1 MRKLS
6 VRMVVLSGVN
16 SFVSYMRKKKFI
28 ALVAGLFVFLGAFA
42 QNYPVPQGGNMPND
56 GIIRGKIIDG
66 KDNTPIEYA
75 SVALYNVR
83 DSSLVTGTITG
94 QDGSFVLNNLP
105 YGRYYVEVTFVGFK
119 KMRHNGIIVSPR
131 QKEVNIGELHIEE
144 LIQALKEVEVIGNQ
158 NRLEY
163 KIDKKVVQVSQDI
176 VSSGGTAVEVLENT
190 PSVTVDVDGN
200 VQLRGS
206 SNFTVLIDGKP
217 SVLKGTEALQQIPAS
232 TIQSIEIITNPS
244 AKYDPEGVA
253 GIINVVMKKSKIT
266 GVSGILN
273 TTAGITHKQYSTDL
287 LLNYKVGKFNFFAG
301 GDWMDFSNPGSGK
314 MRRENYLGPDTTFFL
329 INNNKGDMNRKGY
342 SVRGGFDY
350 NATDNTTVSLSGE
363 YGSRSF
369 GRMTTGKYHQYT
381 EPLFLNKYYIQSSG
395 FDRSNDFSSL
405 NLNFQ
410 HKFDKPGH
418 TLDGLVFYSYE
429 KDDESNPLTET
440 FTDALWNAVDSII
453 PIRSRALEG
462 GTENDWRVKLDYVYP
477 ITDKSKLEAGYQ
489 GRFEDEVHSYSY
501 DNYDPDTKTWI
512 TDPNQIN
519 KHDFVNNIQSLY
531 AIYSNELK
539 WVSFQVGLRA
549 EYTDRLIKSLVIEE
563 KYPYEKLDF
572 FPSFHLSKSFKNN
585 QQVLFSYS
593 RRLNRPRSFFLDPF
607 PTYMDPLNM
616 QKGNPALEPE
626 YINSYELSYQ
636 RNIKMIQLSVEGYY
650 RQTNNMITNISK
662 PLETNPL
669 VMVRTFDNFNKS
681 ASTGVELMANA
692 ALSKSIQVS
701 LTGTVYHYTLDG
713 QILGEDAV
721 SSTTTWNTRLN
732 SNIRL
737 KWGTRIQL
745 MAFYNAPSINPQG
758 ENGDFFMTSMGIR
771 QDFLKRKL
779 SATLQVRDIFNTM
792 HFSFTSSQPGVFYSS
807 GEFRRSGPVIS
818 LTLSLKLNNFK
829 ETRKQIDE
837 ENNDSGREDMMM

>member
-1 MRKLS
+1 M
-6 VRMVVLSGVN
+6 
-16 SFVSYMRKKKFI
+16 I
-28 ALVAGLFVFLGAFA
+28 ALVAGLFMVFGAFA
-42 QNYPVPQGGNMPND
+42 QNFPGPQSGNMPND
-56 GIIRGKIIDG
+56 GIIRGKIMDG
-66 KDNTPIEYA
+66 KSNTPVEYA

-94 QDGSFVLNNLP
+94 QDGSFLLNNLP

-131 QKEVNIGELHIEE
+131 QKDVNIGELHIEE
-144 LIQALKEVEVIGNQ
+144 LVQALKEVEVIGNQ

-217 SVLKGTEALQQIPAS
+217 SVLRGTEALQQIPAS

-253 GIINVVMKKSKIT
+253 GIINVVMKKSKIS
-266 GVSGILN
+266 GVSGIIN
-273 TTAGITHKQYSTDL
+273 TTAGITHEQYSTDL
-287 LLNYKVGKFNFFAG
+287 LLNYKVGKFNFLAG

-329 INNNKGDMNRKGY
+329 ANNNSGKMNREGY
-342 SVRGGFDY
+342 SMRGGFDY
-350 NATDNTTVSLSGE
+350 NASENTTVSLSGE
-363 YGSRSF
+363 FGSRSF
-369 GRMTTGKYHQYT
+369 GQMTTGKYHQFT
-381 EPLFLNKYYIQSSG
+381 EPLFLNKFYKQVSG
-395 FDRSNDFSSL
+395 FERSNDFSSL
-405 NLNFQ
+405 NMNFQ
-410 HKFDKPGH
+410 HKFAKPGH

-429 KDDESNPLTET
+429 KDNESNPLAEII
-440 FTDALWNAVDSII
+440 TDAFWNPVDSIVST
-453 PIRSRALEG
+453 RSRALEG

-489 GRFEDEVHSYSY
+489 GRFEDEVHSYLY

-512 TDPNQIN
+512 TDSTQIN
-519 KHDFVNNIQSLY
+519 KHNFVNNIQSLY

-539 WVSFQVGLRA
+539 WISFQVGLRA
-549 EYTDRLIKSLVIEE
+549 EYTDRLIKSLLIAE

-572 FPSFHLSKSFKNN
+572 FPSFHLSKSFNNN

-607 PTYMDPLNM
+607 PTYMDALNM
-616 QKGNPALEPE
+616 RKGNPSLEPE

-650 RQTNNMITNISK
+650 RQTNNLITNISR

-701 LTGTVYHYTLDG
+701 LTGTVYHYKLDG
-713 QILGEDAV
+713 QVLGEDAV

-745 MAFYNAPSINPQG
+745 IAFYNAPSINPQG
-758 ENGDFFMTSMGIR
+758 KNGDFFMTSMGIR

-792 HFSFTSSQPGVFYSS
+792 HFSFTSGQPGVFYSS
-807 GEFRRSGPVIS
+807 GEFKWVGPVIS
-818 LTLSLKLNNFK
+818 LTLSLKLNYFK
-829 ETRKQIDE
+829 ETRRQIDDE
-837 ENNDSGREDMMM
+837 DNNDGREDMMM